1 MADQAT
7 AARPLT
13 YDGADAAAFLE
24 MADPNVLGL
33 DTVVRSFR
41 QACAGVPAGRVL
53 ATAFVSH
60 WMKRYGEDQ
69 TDAPRFVDEMWD
81 DAEPAEDL
89 RTLAIKQAKEHR
101 HDAFDLELSDNHP
114 ARIAEMCRVLVECAV
129 ELEAWAAKPRK
140 DFLTSLVEDKPPS
153 LPRWRLFAGTLRGWW
168 PSQSGSPHSGSRHG
182 AH

>member
-1 MADQAT
+1 MMYNYAMYVVEDLEHCFISANKGIYDFVIDDEAERAGSEE
-7 AARPLT
+7 AAMHH
-13 YDGADAAAFLE
+13 D
-24 MADPNVLGL
+24 LG
-33 DTVVRSFR
+33 
-41 QACAGVPAGRVL
+41 
-53 ATAFVSH
+53 
-60 WMKRYGEDQ
+60 
-69 TDAPRFVDEMWD
+69 